1 MPEKPSSGQR
11 MTVARAIELVRE
23 SGIIKVDTTV
33 AELLET
39 LREQERKGELQ
50 AAKIKNGGVAVT
62 KCFLIV
68 TTCE

>member
-1 MPEKPSSGQR
+1 MSQKHPAGER

-23 SGIIKVDTTV
+23 SGIVTLDTTV
-33 AELLET
+33 AQLLDT
-39 LREQERKGELQ
+39 LRDQERRGELE